1 MKITKRPPSNDGIS
15 NSYISATEKILNSLS
30 GTNPQSVKVGFEK
43 TLRET
48 VASLDAANAAAVGL
62 SVADGTKASQ
72 RRFVSGLAAMFEGGT
87 LTVSNLSA
95 IGFDIKN
102 PRAAQDVLDRKAQDV
117 NATAVYRRNFLELR
131 SKLVGASRD
140 LQSEVNGVLDKSSD
154 GGDYKQSLDA
164 LKDNLIKRGCFSV
177 QYSNGASVGV
187 DKYASM
193 VCRSART
200 ESANTENLRISK
212 AFGTD
217 LVECVG
223 SSVTCKVC
231 AQYRG
236 RVFSI
241 SGEDKRYPPLRDGA
255 NSPLKNGYDVIH
267 PNCRCEFRPYFE
279 TLHSEKENGEKRK
292 FSNRLFDGDKR
303 TEAQAKAYQQRQAE
317 NRRALEEQSR
327 WNELQAL
334 LGKDNPY
341 TNLSSMRRALDAD
354 KDSFAYKASHN
365 IKDDYAQYKEWT
377 DIVGQKNMPKSLA
390 EFQELKYNDNDK
402 FEQLEGFKEYR
413 ADNPKAT
420 PNDYQKVVKLK
431 EAGIKGEIH
440 IPPRELTNINS
451 YGFDDDHINVER
463 KHNVTEQEA
472 KQFVNNA
479 VVSISKWN
487 GKFERYYSYD
497 GATYVDC
504 GTKIIRTAYSKN
516 EFDENTIKI
525 FEELNKYERG

>member
-1 MKITKRPPSNDGIS
+1 MKITKRPPSNDGLS

-48 VASLDAANAAAVGL
+48 VASLDAANAAAVGQ

-140 LQSEVNGVLDKSSD
+140 LQSEVSGVLDKSSD
-154 GGDYKQSLDA
+154 GGDYTQSLDA

-279 TLHSEKENGEKRK
+279 TLHSEEENGEKRK
-292 FSNRLFDGDKR
+292 FSNRPFDGDKR

-377 DIVGQKNMPKSLA
+377 DIVGQENMPKSLA

-402 FEQLEGFKEYR
+402 FDLLRNYVQDEKVKAQIRNEYTLAIQTDKQGKHIRGSKTFIEGRSEIYLTVEECQEIVDKFSCKGMILYTGSGEWNHKEQIKTDKLIGCAVNQEGKRTDTHWATIHYS
-413 ADNPKAT
+413 KAGT
-420 PNDYQKVVKLK
+420 
-431 EAGIKGEIH
+431 H
-440 IPPRELTNINS
+440 IVPRE
-451 YGFDDDHINVER
+451 E
-463 KHNVTEQEA
+463 K
-472 KQFVNNA
+472 
-479 VVSISKWN
+479 
-487 GKFERYYSYD
+487 
-497 GATYVDC
+497 
-504 GTKIIRTAYSKN
+504 
-516 EFDENTIKI
+516 
-525 FEELNKYERG
+525 

>member
-1 MKITKRPPSNDGIS
+1 MKITKRPPSNDGLS

-48 VASLDAANAAAVGL
+48 VASLDAANAAAVRQ

-154 GGDYKQSLDA
+154 GGDYTQSLDA

-279 TLHSEKENGEKRK
+279 ALHSEEENGEKRK
-292 FSNRLFDGDKR
+292 FSNRPFDGDKR

-377 DIVGQKNMPKSLA
+377 DIVGQENMPKSLA

-402 FEQLEGFKEYR
+402 FEILLNDIRDEKVREQIRSGYPLTIQTDKQGKHIRGSKTFIEGRSEIYLSVEECQEIVDNCSSKGRFKYDINGNWQNKEIVETDNIIGCTVNLEG
-413 ADNPKAT
+413 
-420 PNDYQKVVKLK
+420 
-431 EAGIKGEIH
+431 
-440 IPPRELTNINS
+440 
-451 YGFDDDHINVER
+451 ER
-463 KHNVTEQEA
+463 KETNC
-472 KQFVNNA
+472 
-479 VVSISKWN
+479 
-487 GKFERYYSYD
+487 
-497 GATYVDC
+497 AT
-504 GTKIIRTAYSKN
+504 IHYSKN
-516 EFDENTIKI
+516 GTHIVPYSK
-525 FEELNKYERG
+525 K

>member
-1 MKITKRPPSNDGIS
+1 MKITKRPPSNDGLS

-377 DIVGQKNMPKSLA
+377 DIVGQENMPKSLA
-390 EFQELKYNDNDK
+390 EFQELKYNDNKQYELLSDYK
-402 FEQLEGFKEYR
+402 FSVENGRMSPLVKFKDYTHMKQRIEREIVGLTTVDGVEIKSQSKHFIERLFGSVEQRRSGVSLE
-413 ADNPKAT
+413 D
-420 PNDYQKVVKLK
+420 
-431 EAGIKGEIH
+431 IKRCLTEGEIEEIRH
-440 IPPRELTNINS
+440 TEDGESIVYRLKKICKVSVNAST
-451 YGFDDDHINVER
+451 
-463 KHNVTEQEA
+463 HNLIQT
-472 KQFVNNA
+472 
-479 VVSISKWN
+479 SP
-487 GKFERYYSYD
+487 D
-497 GATYVDC
+497 
-504 GTKIIRTAYSKN
+504 
-516 EFDENTIKI
+516 
-525 FEELNKYERG
+525 

>member
-1 MKITKRPPSNDGIS
+1 MKITKRPPSNDGLL

-48 VASLDAANAAAVGL
+48 VASLDAANAAAVGQ

-279 TLHSEKENGEKRK
+279 TLHSEEENGEKRK
-292 FSNRLFDGDKR
+292 FSNRPFDGDKR

-341 TNLSSMRRALDAD
+341 TNLSSMRRALNAD

-377 DIVGQKNMPKSLA
+377 DIVGQENMPKSLA
-390 EFQELKYNDNDK
+390 EFQELKYNKRDE
-402 FEQLEGFKEYR
+402 FEALKREHRTISEIKQKDWTPSFKEKTITEYYLYKKQGIEFTSHGIAR
-413 ADNPKAT
+413 FVQRQ
-420 PNDYQKVVKLK
+420 QKGITK
-431 EAGIKGEIH
+431 EDIIE
-440 IPPRELTNINS
+440 
-451 YGFDDDHINVER
+451 
-463 KHNVTEQEA
+463 
-472 KQFVNNA
+472 
-479 VVSISKWN
+479 ISKRDFDYFEEDNKRVKHWN
-487 GKFERYYSYD
+487 GVVVVYTEATDEIVTVEKRNTVKSTWRKYD
-497 GATYVDC
+497 
-504 GTKIIRTAYSKN
+504 R
-516 EFDENTIKI
+516 
-525 FEELNKYERG
+525 